1 MSSDRHPLLKR
12 AQELDGWSQHADVDP
27 NDFISLQKYKM
38 LLHPPENRARA
49 LHEIDAAIDASEG
62 GNLRQTSDL
71 VRLRREL
78 SKTHEELLKA
88 GR

>member
-1 MSSDRHPLLKR
+1 MSHDPHDLIKR
-12 AQELDGWSQHADVDP
+12 QQELDGWSQHATPDP
-27 NDFISLQKYKM
+27 NDFILVQKAKM
-38 LLHPPENRARA
+38 LLHPPENRAKA
-49 LHEIDAAIDASEG
+49 LHDLDAAIDASST

-78 SKTHEELLKA
+78 SRTHEEMLKA